1 MKRKLYL
8 LTTTLCLVMLHIITI
23 QAQPAMERP
32 SIYTPTH
39 SPFADKIKVKT
50 EWVGE
55 MPIAT
60 SQNNEINKDIIKV
73 PEGGGNQGPTHEVQ
87 VTIECDQTTQK
98 PFSIV
103 VLNQKGQIVYTS
115 DLQQPGTFSCN
126 LPEGTFD
133 IVARFLQLDET
144 ATYETNWLI
153 VIHELVTINEPI
165 AMTFSAEEAKNHI
178 SIQTLTINGE
188 PVNTGLWHQDENG
201 YWTCVEQGN
210 IDEVYFF
217 NCIGCLD
224 YDVLIQDNYSGQFGV
239 RLDTESFERPLG
251 EMASEWYVNDVSER
265 IVFNSYRVAI
275 SFNEN
280 NVYTSNY
287 EVQGASGD
295 VALINDPSEYSLYSD
310 SFDRGYLEDIETL
323 AYLRL
328 YVYNP
333 KYAGGPQTMLR
344 FSKPMGMDLGEKLNL
359 YLGASPDKSSYPFVP
374 ILIAGRSFQSG
385 WDPYWVDEPKPI
397 FEETLVSQPLYNV
410 DGHAVIACCPS
421 NIFWLE
427 HSDEAS
433 IYGQYNH
440 EISWYP
446 THPALTIPV
455 EKKKGDLGN
464 NCPLLITTYDLQD
477 YTAFG
482 GPLLLNYSPR
492 ASGRYGEWLTDYE
505 DRTISAKS
513 NGEQIEFMDEYTW
526 GGYVKEALHG
536 DVEIQY
542 VTNNIKV
549 DDLSGSNNSI
559 IHFDADADDAYPP
572 TLTSLM
578 FKDNE
583 GFVTDHFENNSD
595 GLMEFMAGD
604 FNTKFGE
611 NNSRYYT
618 RFQPATVEV
627 SYSPY
632 QANEWNELA
641 VEEVPEYYWPLLGW
655 FYQGSLAGVTTPSE
669 NGWFD
674 LKFRL
679 VDEAG
684 NWQEQTLSPAFR
696 IDALVQSAVTEVR
709 DGSAHEVARYSI
721 DGKRVDTSHRGVTII
736 RMSDGT
742 AHKVL
747 VP

>member
-1 MKRKLYL
+1 
-8 LTTTLCLVMLHIITI
+8 
-23 QAQPAMERP
+23 
-32 SIYTPTH
+32 
-39 SPFADKIKVKT
+39 
-50 EWVGE
+50 
-55 MPIAT
+55 
-60 SQNNEINKDIIKV
+60 
-73 PEGGGNQGPTHEVQ
+73 
-87 VTIECDQTTQK
+87 
-98 PFSIV
+98 
-103 VLNQKGQIVYTS
+103 
-115 DLQQPGTFSCN
+115 
-126 LPEGTFD
+126 
-133 IVARFLQLDET
+133 
-144 ATYETNWLI
+144 
-153 VIHELVTINEPI
+153 
-165 AMTFSAEEAKNHI
+165 
-178 SIQTLTINGE
+178 
-188 PVNTGLWHQDENG
+188 
-201 YWTCVEQGN
+201 
-210 IDEVYFF
+210 
-217 NCIGCLD
+217 
-224 YDVLIQDNYSGQFGV
+224 
-239 RLDTESFERPLG
+239 
-251 EMASEWYVNDVSER
+251 
-265 IVFNSYRVAI
+265 
-275 SFNEN
+275 
-280 NVYTSNY
+280 
-287 EVQGASGD
+287 
-295 VALINDPSEYSLYSD
+295 
-310 SFDRGYLEDIETL
+310 
-323 AYLRL
+323 
-328 YVYNP
+328 
-333 KYAGGPQTMLR
+333 
-344 FSKPMGMDLGEKLNL
+344 
-359 YLGASPDKSSYPFVP
+359 
-374 ILIAGRSFQSG
+374 
-385 WDPYWVDEPKPI
+385 
-397 FEETLVSQPLYNV
+397 
-410 DGHAVIACCPS
+410 
-421 NIFWLE
+421 
-427 HSDEAS
+427 
-433 IYGQYNH
+433 
-440 EISWYP
+440 
-446 THPALTIPV
+446 
-455 EKKKGDLGN
+455 
-464 NCPLLITTYDLQD
+464 
-477 YTAFG
+477 
-482 GPLLLNYSPR
+482 
-492 ASGRYGEWLTDYE
+492 
-505 DRTISAKS
+505 
-513 NGEQIEFMDEYTW
+513 MDEYTW